1 MKMTDEMMALPEFK
15 ECKCGAS
22 LRVVPMDLDLPDANV
37 GITEC
42 SYCNVSHFVFTGNMG
57 TIQELEKILAE
68 SMTSVD
74 RKVQK
79 RGPYADNCH

>member
-1 MKMTDEMMALPEFK
+1 MKMTDEMMQLPEFK

-22 LRVVPMDLDLPDANV
+22 LKVVPMDLDLPDANV

-42 SYCNVSHFVFTGNMG
+42 SYCNVSHFVFTGDLG

-68 SMTSVD
+68 SMQPIS
-74 RKVQK
+74 REIQL
-79 RGPYADNCH
+79 RG

>member
-1 MKMTDEMMALPEFK
+1 MKMTDEMMKLPEFK

-22 LRVVPMDLDLPDANV
+22 LKVVPMDLDLPDANV

-42 SYCNVSHFVFTGNMG
+42 SYCNVSHFVFTGDLG

-68 SMTSVD
+68 SMQPIS
-74 RKVQK
+74 REVQR
-79 RGPYADNCH
+79 RG

>member
-15 ECKCGAS
+15 ECRCGAS
-22 LRVVPMDLDLPDANV
+22 LRVVPMDLDLPDTNV

-42 SYCNVSHFVFTGNMG
+42 SYCNVSHFVFTGDLG

-68 SMTSVD
+68 SMQPVN
-74 RKVQK
+74 REVHH
-79 RGPYADNCH
+79 RGKHANHHH